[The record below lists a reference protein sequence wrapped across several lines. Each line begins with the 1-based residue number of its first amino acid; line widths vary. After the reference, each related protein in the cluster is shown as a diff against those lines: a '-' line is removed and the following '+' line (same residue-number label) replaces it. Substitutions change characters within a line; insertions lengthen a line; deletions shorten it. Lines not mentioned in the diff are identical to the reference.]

1 MSVHTSLSLALVGL
15 GSWGQKIART
25 LNEEITS
32 ASLDFVVTSN
42 ENPHDFVLPYCQVF
56 NSVNALLSSDVK
68 VDGVILAL
76 PPHLNKAASLKIMA
90 AGIPLFIEKPMA
102 MSIADATEM
111 LDFARARKAIVAVDH
126 IDLHHSAITQLRRL
140 QPGVPT
146 HLEAKIGAAYNPRE
160 NWPPLWEYSPHF
172 IAAALEFCGE
182 LPDTISSRALPVDAD
197 LSQDVLRENIEVTM
211 TFSNGS
217 TATVV
222 GGNGMAKKTR
232 QMAVTYGND
241 VYHFVDREDPDLFVE
256 HLDSGQSQ
264 PLSSPNRM
272 PLGLSLESF
281 IAKVQRG
288 QSCCEEFEL
297 GLNVVKILTGADLSR
312 QTKQPVR
319 WSAL

>member
-146 HLEAKIGAAYNPRE
+146 HLEAKIGAAYNPQKIGRHFGSI
-160 NWPPLWEYSPHF
+160 PPTLLPQHWNF
-172 IAAALEFCGE
+172 AANCLTPF
-182 LPDTISSRALPVDAD
+182 PVGHS
-197 LSQDVLRENIEVTM
+197 LSTLIC
-211 TFSNGS
+211 
-217 TATVV
+217 
-222 GGNGMAKKTR
+222 
-232 QMAVTYGND
+232 
-241 VYHFVDREDPDLFVE
+241 H
-256 HLDSGQSQ
+256 
-264 PLSSPNRM
+264 RM
-272 PLGLSLESF
+272 Y
-281 IAKVQRG
+281 
-288 QSCCEEFEL
+288 
-297 GLNVVKILTGADLSR
+297 
-312 QTKQPVR
+312 
-319 WSAL
+319 